1 MSFDDLPPQTPINP
15 NADAYAVTCLERSK
29 AAADAGR
36 TVLDVAYGPDYWQK
50 IDIYLPKDPADEP
63 LPVLLFFHGGN
74 FTHGYK
80 EWCGFMAPTITA
92 FPAIFVSGSYRLA
105 PTASYRAIMED
116 AFAAFSWLR
125 EHIAEH
131 GGDPTRIFIGGHSA
145 GAQIVAQ
152 MALQHAARAA
162 AGLPDD
168 AFAGIL
174 PISGSYSRRLADLE
188 SDEGL
193 RVAPDTPDSPIEIAA
208 DPRPTAPFF
217 VTWGGR
223 EKEQVQRDGPAFVA
237 ALEASGHAVEHH
249 AFADDDHFSIHLG
262 TADPENLWTRRLRR
276 WMTAS

>member
-131 GGDPTRIFIGGHSA
+131 GGDPTRMFIGGHSA
-145 GAQIVAQ
+145 GAIHETVSHINLPVWWHALRRHADGMPDPETGEMRGISTVYRIWAQ
-152 MALQHAARAA
+152 
-162 AGLPDD
+162 
-168 AFAGIL
+168 
-174 PISGSYSRRLADLE
+174 
-188 SDEGL
+188 
-193 RVAPDTPDSPIEIAA
+193 
-208 DPRPTAPFF
+208 
-217 VTWGGR
+217 
-223 EKEQVQRDGPAFVA
+223 PAFVSTPDGK
-237 ALEASGHAVEHH
+237 ALVREAPS
-249 AFADDDHFSIHLG
+249 FAEAG
-262 TADPENLWTRRLRR
+262 VATRQ
-276 WMTAS
+276 